1 MYFVC
6 IGMVFYL
13 SSSSRIIQKAM
24 FRFPVS
30 ELRLRCWKK
39 MALNP
44 SSSGMQKCQQAGTS
58 CPEFDVREMW
68 SDFHDQKKVKSAIK
82 EEPNTARNN
91 KKKLLLGKKSQCTN
105 TVSVQIASRIL
116 FVHVLK
122 YFTVLNRLS
131 YAIEKRWK
139 MFF

>member
-1 MYFVC
+1 MKPINFVTRGKQSDFGMYFVC

-13 SSSSRIIQKAM
+13 SSSSRIIQKDM
-24 FRFPVS
+24 FSFPVS

-68 SDFHDQKKVKSAIK
+68 SDFHDQKRTSS
-82 EEPNTARNN
+82 
-91 KKKLLLGKKSQCTN
+91 KKNQILHETTRKDCCWRRSQN
-105 TVSVQIASRIL
+105 VPKPLVFRL
-116 FVHVLK
+116 FPGFCL
-122 YFTVLNRLS
+122 F
-131 YAIEKRWK
+131 
-139 MFF
+139 MF

>member
-1 MYFVC
+1 MKPIIFVTRGKQSDFGVYFVC

-30 ELRLRCWKK
+30 EMRLRCWKK

-68 SDFHDQKKVKSAIK
+68 SDFHDQKK
-82 EEPNTARNN
+82 
-91 KKKLLLGKKSQCTN
+91 
-105 TVSVQIASRIL
+105 
-116 FVHVLK
+116 
-122 YFTVLNRLS
+122 
-131 YAIEKRWK
+131 
-139 MFF
+139 